1 MSMERFTGSYSSASP
16 IRIAMKQLLY
26 GTVFLRFKNRDTVFR
41 PIINSHRVLTKVA
54 VPGLCLILNRH
65 LVLGVG
71 CEENL
76 LVPLIPL

>member
-1 MSMERFTGSYSSASP
+1 MSMERFTGSYSSVSP

-26 GTVFLRFKNRDTVFR
+26 GTVFLRFKNRD
-41 PIINSHRVLTKVA
+41 KVA